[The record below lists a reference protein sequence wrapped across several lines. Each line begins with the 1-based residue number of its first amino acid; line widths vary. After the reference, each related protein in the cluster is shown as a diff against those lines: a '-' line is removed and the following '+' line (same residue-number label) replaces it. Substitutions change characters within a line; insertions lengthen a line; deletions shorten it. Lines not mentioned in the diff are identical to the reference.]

1 MIFDPLAPIQ
11 SMDTKR
17 DRVERLL
24 VSFDGFI
31 KNQAEGM
38 IRTMLSE
45 LDTWIEIYP
54 ILSMYDEMTMDEIY
68 DAVSLYQPYDLLYEM
83 SGKERSHEDIL
94 NDLDQII
101 PNIFL
106 ENSKITQFEYTL
118 YRLLLEDKVEY
129 CCIYKESAFYENEL
143 AYIRHQYKNVIDK
156 IELVDKTPLPV
167 IFADIKPTT
176 AFITDP
182 AFVFGF
188 IEEAYS
194 GENEKEI
201 DKTMF
206 IVLNNTDLIEIE
218 DNVFVYTEHY
228 KESMEELN
236 STKNYGVASMFNF
249 ALQETPNEMN
259 VGSDEDEDDDDEEE
273 EDYDDFEEEMLDM
286 EDEME

>member
-31 KNQAEGM
+31 KNQSEGT

-45 LDTWIEIYP
+45 LEDWIGHYP
-54 ILSMYDEMTMDEIY
+54 LLSIYDEMTMDEIY

-83 SGKERSHEDIL
+83 SDKKRLQEDIL
-94 NDLDQII
+94 HDLDQII

-106 ENSKITQFEYTL
+106 ENSKLTQFEYTL
-118 YRLLLEDKVEY
+118 YRLLLEDKIEY
-129 CCIYKESAFYENEL
+129 CCIYKEGRFYENEL
-143 AYIRHQYKNVIDK
+143 AYIRHQYKHVIDK
-156 IELVDKTPLPV
+156 IELVDETPLPV

-188 IEEAYS
+188 IEEAYT
-194 GENEKEI
+194 GEDEKEI

-206 IVLNNTDLIEIE
+206 VVLNNADMVEVE
-218 DNVFVYTEHY
+218 DDVFVYTDRY

-249 ALQETPNEMN
+249 ALQESPDEMY
-259 VGSDEDEDDDDEEE
+259 DDMDEEDEDDDEE
-273 EDYDDFEEEMLDM
+273 EDEFDEE
-286 EDEME
+286 